1 MTDSEGQKL
10 NLAFIRKVIK
20 HIFVTKTA
28 CVSQLSLFLLINV
41 LTNKFV
47 FFKVWPLVCFVKHFD

>member
-1 MTDSEGQKL
+1 MTGGQKL

-28 CVSQLSLFLLINV
+28 CVSQVSLFLLINLLSKKNV
-41 LTNKFV
+41 FLKFCHWSV
-47 FFKVWPLVCFVKHFD
+47 S